1 MKSLLLSLWLAGPAF
16 GMNMAVSVGDSA
28 LLFTLPAING
38 KVAVDAVG
46 SSRVS
51 LGDFVGAEPMVSGKG
66 VVIAFLGPTRD
77 NGNHLA
83 ALDRLQR
90 RYRAKGIQVLA
101 VTTDKTD
108 LGTLSSALEDQRLS
122 FPVLRDRHRVVAER
136 YRTGTLPVALLVDRA
151 GKVFAIGNPKGEA
164 FETELDNEISAMLGS

>member
-1 MKSLLLSLWLAGPAF
+1 MKSLLLSLWLASQAF
-16 GMNMAVSVGDSA
+16 AVNMAVSVGDDA
-28 LLFTLPAING
+28 LFFTLPAING

-66 VVIAFLGPTRD
+66 VVIAFIGPTRD
-77 NGNHLA
+77 NATHLA

-90 RYRAKGIQVLA
+90 RYKPKGVQVLA
-101 VTTDKTD
+101 ITTDKTD
-108 LGTLSSALEDQRLS
+108 LGTLSAALEDERLS
-122 FPVLRDRHRVVAER
+122 FPVLRDRHRVVADR
-136 YRTGTLPVALLVDRA
+136 YRAEGLPVVLLVDRK

-164 FETELDNEISAMLGS
+164 FEPELDNEIGALLGG